1 MAELI
6 SEAEARR
13 RGLKFLQGIY
23 YRGKITV
30 DGAKLVLPS
39 GRTGAV
45 PLYQLEGMIKFPSR
59 NTLGRLIATEAPYTF
74 KIQINAGDGSI
85 INYEVR

>member
-23 YRGKITV
+23 YHGKISI
-30 DGAKLVLPS
+30 DIAKLVLPS

-45 PLYQLEGMIKFPSR
+45 PLYQLEGIIKVTSR
-59 NTLGRLIATEAPYTF
+59 NMLGRLIATEAPYTF
-74 KIQINAGDGSI
+74 KMRVNASDGSI
-85 INYEVR
+85 LNYEVR